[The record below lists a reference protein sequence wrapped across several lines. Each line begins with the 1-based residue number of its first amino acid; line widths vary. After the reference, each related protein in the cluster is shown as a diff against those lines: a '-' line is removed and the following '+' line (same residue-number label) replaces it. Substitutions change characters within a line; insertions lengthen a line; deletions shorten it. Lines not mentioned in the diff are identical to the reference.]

1 MVHLTILHPPK
12 SRMACHQGAHCPASN
27 HLANPA
33 IRTMKCKI
41 STSILFKIRWDYHP
55 HNDHWLKITRPKRRL
70 VFQPSK
76 PHLDCSKSRRSVSS
90 LKDGVYFCQVFVGF
104 QWVPSLPQH
113 DMITFALLAA
123 SKWFFF
129 MQLDVRNYHVC
140 RNLQGMKDA
149 QQPVTVAMIH
159 DQQSKQIDDDK
170 NQWPTFYTF
179 LEFLGAKFL
188 PLYNLLFV
196 LLLQPFWIA
205 HNIGTL
211 IW

>member
-1 MVHLTILHPPK
+1 
-12 SRMACHQGAHCPASN
+12 
-27 HLANPA
+27 
-33 IRTMKCKI
+33 
-41 STSILFKIRWDYHP
+41 
-55 HNDHWLKITRPKRRL
+55 
-70 VFQPSK
+70 
-76 PHLDCSKSRRSVSS
+76 
-90 LKDGVYFCQVFVGF
+90 
-104 QWVPSLPQH
+104 
-113 DMITFALLAA
+113 
-123 SKWFFF
+123 

-149 QQPVTVAMIH
+149 HQPVTVAMIH

-188 PLYNLLFV
+188 PLYNLLFF
-196 LLLQPFWIA
+196 LFLQPFWIA